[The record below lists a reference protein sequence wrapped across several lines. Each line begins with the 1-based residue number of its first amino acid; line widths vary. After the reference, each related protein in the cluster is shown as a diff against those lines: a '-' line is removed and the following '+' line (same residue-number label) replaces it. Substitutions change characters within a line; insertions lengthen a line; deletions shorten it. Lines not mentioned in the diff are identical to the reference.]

1 MLFSYLKHT
10 NLSYWYNLIAFENL
24 MLFLLPAERGKGIG
38 RKLVQ
43 YGILNYGIREVT
55 VNGQNPQAVGFY
67 KHLGFETYKKTERND
82 LFVMEDQGKIVAAA
96 VINQIQVNEY
106 KYAMWKYSVK
116 DSEVMVLHALAVDPY
131 QKNKGYGKAFVV
143 FYENYAKQHNCV
155 ALRMDYS

>member
-1 MLFSYLKHT
+1 
-10 NLSYWYNLIAFENL
+10 
-24 MLFLLPAERGKGIG
+24 
-38 RKLVQ
+38 
-43 YGILNYGIREVT
+43 
-55 VNGQNPQAVGFY
+55 
-67 KHLGFETYKKTERND
+67 
-82 LFVMEDQGKIVAAA
+82 MEDQGKIVAAA